1 MEKKFESG
9 KSSTSVLFEFY
20 YLESGFRFSSS
31 IKGSVCGEA
40 AVEKM
45 AAKMYRRKKK
55 TMPEVE
61 DVYLKG
67 DLRDN

>member
-1 MEKKFESG
+1 MEKKFESR
-9 KSSTSVLFEFY
+9 KSSTSVFFEFY
-20 YLESGFRFSSS
+20 YFESGFRFSSS
-31 IKGSVCGEA
+31 IKGSVWRGSRGKNDWKN
-40 AVEKM
+40 VQ
-45 AAKMYRRKKK
+45 KK